1 MAYSIL
7 LTSLCR
13 SSKDEPVRYYGA
25 KIGNKQFY
33 CDAMLT
39 VEASAK
45 YVLARQPVD
54 EIIALGRKL
63 SFDKGDD
70 GRLIALREGKTF
82 YTADMNKLST
92 YSLFRYR
99 IAQYID
105 ELKIEQQDLL
115 ELLSKEEQ
123 DKVIAF
129 IKKFYFDTATD
140 EFRKFNRF
148 FDELAQDE
156 ELFKRFKNELGE
168 AIPEA
173 HADMGRYLSWIKNY
187 LFNKYRDTNKLVLLE
202 GNENVKVRF
211 IPTRMGDDG
220 KLPVDNLLQLV
231 RAVSEDHDE
240 VEIYV
245 SLHGDDPTDNYVLM
259 NVLDIIKAIPDSKI
273 TVKSIITTLDEDNR
287 MVGTISD
294 DTESYNISE
303 LVAATKTFLSYGKA
317 DLIVDYWE
325 KYGSHNERIESMIYA
340 MRHIDAGISLC
351 NIAEIETGIDKLRT
365 LFSDNLAFGDDDYY
379 SRLFTIISEGVKR
392 DYGPLLEGDSTEFIE
407 LVKWAFRKKFY
418 QQTLTLIES
427 RAPKD
432 FVNKGFYYYCD
443 DPDNIDEVIN
453 KFALIRADLKPHEG
467 YVMEDLEH
475 YFLKLYGRRR
485 LDNRRVRGQKVYT
498 QIRIDDLEE
507 EAPEIIKA
515 YTRCEDKDA
524 LRDLLYAY
532 YHIGEVRNKTN
543 HAEEGVMEDTRLIYD
558 PNDVSY
564 RMSLIVE
571 GIEYFIRCFDKV
583 NAMVEV
589 EEGEITI
596 INTADVRYKANA
608 LKREREI
615 EAKKLQKKEEANKAA
630 AKKSSVKKA
639 PAKKTVAKKSAVSDK
654 APKAT
659 ATKPRRRKIEPKNT
673 EE

>member
-25 KIGNKQFY
+25 KMGNKQFY

-45 YVLARQPVD
+45 YVLAKQPVD

-63 SFDKGDD
+63 TFDKGDD

-105 ELKIEQQDLL
+105 ELKIEQQDLM
-115 ELLSKEEQ
+115 ELLSKDEQ
-123 DKVIAF
+123 EKITAF

-156 ELFKRFKNELGE
+156 EQFKRFKTELE
-168 AIPEA
+168 AAIPEA
-173 HADMGRYLSWIKNY
+173 HADIGRYIAWIKNY

-211 IPTRMGDDG
+211 IPTRLGDDG
-220 KLPVDNLLQLV
+220 KLPVDNILQLV
-231 RAVSEDHDE
+231 NAVTEGHDE

-259 NVLDIIKAIPDSKI
+259 NVLDIIKTIPDSNI
-273 TVKSIITTLDEDNR
+273 TVKGIITTLDEDNK

-351 NIAEIETGIDKLRT
+351 NISEIENGINKLRA
-365 LFSDNLAFGDDDYY
+365 LFSDDLAFGDSDYY

-392 DYGPLLEGDSTEFIE
+392 DYGPLLEGDSIDFIE
-407 LVKWAFRKKFY
+407 LVKWAYRKKFY
-418 QQTLTLIES
+418 QQSLTLIES
-427 RAPKD
+427 RAPVE
-432 FVNKGFYYYCD
+432 FVKRGFYYYCD
-443 DPDNIDEVIN
+443 NPDDADDVIN
-453 KFALIRADLKPHEG
+453 KFALIRADLKSHEG
-467 YVMEDLEH
+467 YVMEDIEH
-475 YFLKLYGRRR
+475 YFVKYYGRRR
-485 LDNRRVRGQKVYT
+485 LDNRRVRGPRVYGLL
-498 QIRIDDLEE
+498 RYEDLDEE
-507 EAPEIIKA
+507 SPEIIKA
-515 YTRCEDKDA
+515 YTKCEEKESVKN
-524 LRDLLYAY
+524 LLYAY

-543 HAEEGVMEDTRLIYD
+543 HAEESSMEDSRLIYD
-558 PNDVSY
+558 PNDVSF
-564 RMSLIVE
+564 RMSWIIE
-571 GIEYFIRCFDKV
+571 SIEYFIKCFDIC
-583 NAMVEV
+583 NGMVHV
-589 EEGEITI
+589 EEGEIPLI
-596 INTADVRYKANA
+596 SAQDVRFKANA
-608 LKREREI
+608 IRHEREI
-615 EAKKLQKKEEANKAA
+615 EARKLQKKEA
-630 AKKSSVKKA
+630 AKKAAEEKKPVKSTSKTTKA
-639 PAKKTVAKKSAVSDK
+639 
-654 APKAT
+654 AT
-659 ATKPRRRKIEPKNT
+659 PRTRRRKIEPKNT

>member
-25 KIGNKQFY
+25 KMGNKQFY

-63 SFDKGDD
+63 TFDKGDD

-105 ELKIEQQDLL
+105 ELKIEQQDLM
-115 ELLSKEEQ
+115 ELLSKDEQ
-123 DKVIAF
+123 EKITAF

-156 ELFKRFKNELGE
+156 EQFKRFKTELE
-168 AIPEA
+168 AAIPEA
-173 HADMGRYLSWIKNY
+173 HADIGRYIAWIKNY

-211 IPTRMGDDG
+211 IPTRLGDDG
-220 KLPVDNLLQLV
+220 KLPVDNILQLV
-231 RAVSEDHDE
+231 NAVTEGHDE

-259 NVLDIIKAIPDSKI
+259 NVLDIIKTIPDSNI
-273 TVKSIITTLDEDNR
+273 TVKGIITTLDEDNK

-325 KYGSHNERIESMIYA
+325 K
-340 MRHIDAGISLC
+340 
-351 NIAEIETGIDKLRT
+351 
-365 LFSDNLAFGDDDYY
+365 
-379 SRLFTIISEGVKR
+379 
-392 DYGPLLEGDSTEFIE
+392 
-407 LVKWAFRKKFY
+407 
-418 QQTLTLIES
+418 
-427 RAPKD
+427 
-432 FVNKGFYYYCD
+432 
-443 DPDNIDEVIN
+443 
-453 KFALIRADLKPHEG
+453 
-467 YVMEDLEH
+467 
-475 YFLKLYGRRR
+475 
-485 LDNRRVRGQKVYT
+485 
-498 QIRIDDLEE
+498 
-507 EAPEIIKA
+507 
-515 YTRCEDKDA
+515 
-524 LRDLLYAY
+524 
-532 YHIGEVRNKTN
+532 
-543 HAEEGVMEDTRLIYD
+543 
-558 PNDVSY
+558 
-564 RMSLIVE
+564 
-571 GIEYFIRCFDKV
+571 
-583 NAMVEV
+583 
-589 EEGEITI
+589 
-596 INTADVRYKANA
+596 
-608 LKREREI
+608 
-615 EAKKLQKKEEANKAA
+615 
-630 AKKSSVKKA
+630 
-639 PAKKTVAKKSAVSDK
+639 
-654 APKAT
+654 
-659 ATKPRRRKIEPKNT
+659 
-673 EE
+673 

>member
-25 KIGNKQFY
+25 KMGNKQFY

-45 YVLARQPVD
+45 YVLAKQPVD

-63 SFDKGDD
+63 TFDKGDD

-105 ELKIEQQDLL
+105 ELKIEQQDLM
-115 ELLSKEEQ
+115 ELLSKDEQ
-123 DKVIAF
+123 EKITAF

-156 ELFKRFKNELGE
+156 EQFKRFKTELE
-168 AIPEA
+168 AAIPEA
-173 HADMGRYLSWIKNY
+173 HADIGRYIAWIKNY

-211 IPTRMGDDG
+211 IPTRLGDDG
-220 KLPVDNLLQLV
+220 KLPVDNILQLV
-231 RAVSEDHDE
+231 NAVTEGHDE

-259 NVLDIIKAIPDSKI
+259 NVLDIIKTIPDSNI
-273 TVKSIITTLDEDNR
+273 TVKGIITTLDEDNK

-351 NIAEIETGIDKLRT
+351 NISEIENGINKLRA
-365 LFSDNLAFGDDDYY
+365 LFSD
-379 SRLFTIISEGVKR
+379 EGL
-392 DYGPLLEGDSTEFIE
+392 PS
-407 LVKWAFRKKFY
+407 
-418 QQTLTLIES
+418 S
-427 RAPKD
+427 P
-432 FVNKGFYYYCD
+432 
-443 DPDNIDEVIN
+443 
-453 KFALIRADLKPHEG
+453 
-467 YVMEDLEH
+467 
-475 YFLKLYGRRR
+475 
-485 LDNRRVRGQKVYT
+485 
-498 QIRIDDLEE
+498 
-507 EAPEIIKA
+507 
-515 YTRCEDKDA
+515 
-524 LRDLLYAY
+524 
-532 YHIGEVRNKTN
+532 
-543 HAEEGVMEDTRLIYD
+543 
-558 PNDVSY
+558 
-564 RMSLIVE
+564 
-571 GIEYFIRCFDKV
+571 
-583 NAMVEV
+583 
-589 EEGEITI
+589 
-596 INTADVRYKANA
+596 
-608 LKREREI
+608 
-615 EAKKLQKKEEANKAA
+615 
-630 AKKSSVKKA
+630 SSVA
-639 PAKKTVAKKSAVSDK
+639 GRMDSI
-654 APKAT
+654 T
-659 ATKPRRRKIEPKNT
+659 ASHSLR
-673 EE
+673 

>member
-25 KIGNKQFY
+25 KMGNKQFY

-63 SFDKGDD
+63 TFDKGDD

-105 ELKIEQQDLL
+105 ELKIEQQDLM
-115 ELLSKEEQ
+115 ELLSKDEQ
-123 DKVIAF
+123 EKITAF

-156 ELFKRFKNELGE
+156 EQFKRFKTELE
-168 AIPEA
+168 AAIPEA
-173 HADMGRYLSWIKNY
+173 HADIGRYIAWIKNY

-211 IPTRMGDDG
+211 IPTRLGDDG
-220 KLPVDNLLQLV
+220 KLPVDNILQLV
-231 RAVSEDHDE
+231 NAVTEGHDE

-259 NVLDIIKAIPDSKI
+259 NVLDIIKTIPDSNI
-273 TVKSIITTLDEDNR
+273 TVKGIITTLDEDNK

-351 NIAEIETGIDKLRT
+351 NITEIENGINKLRT
-365 LFSDNLAFGDDDYY
+365 LFSDDLAFGDSDYY

-392 DYGPLLEGDSTEFIE
+392 DYGPLLEGDSIDFIE
-407 LVKWAFRKKFY
+407 LVKWAYRKKFY
-418 QQTLTLIES
+418 QQSLTLIES
-427 RAPKD
+427 RAPVE
-432 FVNKGFYYYCD
+432 FVKRGFYYYCD
-443 DPDNIDEVIN
+443 NPDDAEEVIN
-453 KFALIRADLKPHEG
+453 KFALVRADLKPHEG
-467 YVMEDLEH
+467 YLMEDIEH
-475 YFLKLYGRRR
+475 YFVKYYGRRR
-485 LDNRRVRGQKVYT
+485 LDNRRVRGPRVYG
-498 QIRIDDLEE
+498 QLRYEDLDEE
-507 EAPEIIKA
+507 SPDIIKA
-515 YTRCEDKDA
+515 YTKCEEKESVKN
-524 LRDLLYAY
+524 LLYAY

-543 HAEEGVMEDTRLIYD
+543 HAEESSMEDSRLIYD
-558 PNDVSY
+558 PNDISF
-564 RMSLIVE
+564 RMSWIIE
-571 GIEYFIRCFDKV
+571 SIEYFIKCFDIC
-583 NAMVEV
+583 NSMVHV
-589 EEGEITI
+589 EEGEIPLVSTQ
-596 INTADVRYKANA
+596 DVRFKANA
-608 LKREREI
+608 IRHEREI
-615 EAKKLQKKEEANKAA
+615 EAKKLQKKEA
-630 AKKSSVKKA
+630 AKKAAEEKKPVKRASKTTKTAA
-639 PAKKTVAKKSAVSDK
+639 PVT
-654 APKAT
+654 
-659 ATKPRRRKIEPKNT
+659 RRRKIEPKNK

>member
-25 KIGNKQFY
+25 KMGNKQFY

-63 SFDKGDD
+63 TFDKGDD

-105 ELKIEQQDLL
+105 ELKIEQQDLM
-115 ELLSKEEQ
+115 ELLSKDEQ
-123 DKVIAF
+123 EKITAF

-156 ELFKRFKNELGE
+156 EQFKRFKTELE
-168 AIPEA
+168 AAIPEA
-173 HADMGRYLSWIKNY
+173 HADIGRYIAWIKNY

-211 IPTRMGDDG
+211 IPTRLGDDG
-220 KLPVDNLLQLV
+220 KLPVDNILQLV
-231 RAVSEDHDE
+231 NAVTEGHDE

-259 NVLDIIKAIPDSKI
+259 NVLDIIKTIPDSNI
-273 TVKSIITTLDEDNR
+273 TVKGIITTLDEDNK

-351 NIAEIETGIDKLRT
+351 NITEIENGINKLRA
-365 LFSDNLAFGDDDYY
+365 LFSDDLAFGDSDYY

-392 DYGPLLEGDSTEFIE
+392 DYGPLLEGDSIDFIE
-407 LVKWAFRKKFY
+407 LVKWAYRKKFY
-418 QQTLTLIES
+418 QQSLTLIES
-427 RAPKD
+427 RAPVE
-432 FVNKGFYYYCD
+432 FVKRGFYYYCD
-443 DPDNIDEVIN
+443 NPDDADDVIN
-453 KFALIRADLKPHEG
+453 KFALIRADLKSHEG
-467 YVMEDLEH
+467 YVMEDIEH
-475 YFLKLYGRRR
+475 YFVKYYGRRR
-485 LDNRRVRGQKVYT
+485 LDNRRVRGPRVYGLL
-498 QIRIDDLEE
+498 RYEDLDEE
-507 EAPEIIKA
+507 SPEIIKA
-515 YTRCEDKDA
+515 YTKCEEKESVKN
-524 LRDLLYAY
+524 LLYAY

-543 HAEEGVMEDTRLIYD
+543 HAEESSMEDSRLIYD
-558 PNDVSY
+558 PNDVSF
-564 RMSLIVE
+564 RMSWIIE
-571 GIEYFIRCFDKV
+571 SIEYFIKCFDIC
-583 NAMVEV
+583 NGMVHV
-589 EEGEITI
+589 EEGEIPLVS
-596 INTADVRYKANA
+596 AQDVRFKANA
-608 LKREREI
+608 IRHEREI
-615 EAKKLQKKEEANKAA
+615 EARKLQKKEA
-630 AKKSSVKKA
+630 AKKAAEEKKPVKSTSKTTKA
-639 PAKKTVAKKSAVSDK
+639 
-654 APKAT
+654 AT
-659 ATKPRRRKIEPKNT
+659 PRTRRRKIEPKDT

>member
-25 KIGNKQFY
+25 KMGNKQFY

-45 YVLARQPVD
+45 YVLAKQPVD

-63 SFDKGDD
+63 TFDKGDD

-105 ELKIEQQDLL
+105 ELKIEQQDLM
-115 ELLSKEEQ
+115 ELLSKDEQ
-123 DKVIAF
+123 EKITAF

-156 ELFKRFKNELGE
+156 EQFKRFKTELE
-168 AIPEA
+168 AAIPEA
-173 HADMGRYLSWIKNY
+173 HADIGRYIAWIKNY

-211 IPTRMGDDG
+211 IPTRLGDDG
-220 KLPVDNLLQLV
+220 KLPVDNILQLV
-231 RAVSEDHDE
+231 NAVTEGHDE

-259 NVLDIIKAIPDSKI
+259 NVLDIIKTIPDSNI
-273 TVKSIITTLDEDNR
+273 TVKGIITTLDEDNK

-351 NIAEIETGIDKLRT
+351 NISEIENGINKLRA
-365 LFSDNLAFGDDDYY
+365 LFSDDLAFGDSDYY

-392 DYGPLLEGDSTEFIE
+392 DYGPLLEGDSIDFIE
-407 LVKWAFRKKFY
+407 LVKWAYRKKFY
-418 QQTLTLIES
+418 QQSLTLIES
-427 RAPKD
+427 RAPVE
-432 FVNKGFYYYCD
+432 FVKRGFYYYCD
-443 DPDNIDEVIN
+443 NPDDADDVIN
-453 KFALIRADLKPHEG
+453 KFALIRADLKSHEG
-467 YVMEDLEH
+467 YVMEDIEH
-475 YFLKLYGRRR
+475 YFVKYYGRRR
-485 LDNRRVRGQKVYT
+485 LDNRRVRGPRVYGLL
-498 QIRIDDLEE
+498 RYEDLDEE
-507 EAPEIIKA
+507 SPEIIKA
-515 YTRCEDKDA
+515 YTKCEEKESVKN
-524 LRDLLYAY
+524 LLYAY

-543 HAEEGVMEDTRLIYD
+543 HAEESSMEDSRLIYD
-558 PNDVSY
+558 PNDVSF
-564 RMSLIVE
+564 RMSWIIE
-571 GIEYFIRCFDKV
+571 SIEYFIKCFDIC
-583 NAMVEV
+583 NGMVHV
-589 EEGEITI
+589 EEGEIPLVS
-596 INTADVRYKANA
+596 AQDVRFKANA
-608 LKREREI
+608 IRHEREI
-615 EAKKLQKKEEANKAA
+615 EARKLQKKEA
-630 AKKSSVKKA
+630 AKKAAEEKMPVKRTSKTTKA
-639 PAKKTVAKKSAVSDK
+639 
-654 APKAT
+654 AT
-659 ATKPRRRKIEPKNT
+659 PRTRRRKIEPKDT